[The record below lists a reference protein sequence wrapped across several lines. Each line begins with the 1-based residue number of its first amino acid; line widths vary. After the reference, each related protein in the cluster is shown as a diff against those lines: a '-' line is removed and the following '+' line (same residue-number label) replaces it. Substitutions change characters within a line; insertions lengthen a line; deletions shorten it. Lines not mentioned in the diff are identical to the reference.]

1 MSKFCVLKVNRVL
14 ADLQLQTLV
23 QHHPA
28 LNPGL
33 LQVGTL
39 TVKSL
44 QLLLDLRAG
53 VVATGQKLL
62 SKLLKGL
69 EGACTSIDLST
80 VFLQDLRCECLINH
94 LQNPV

>member
-1 MSKFCVLKVNRVL
+1 MFCVLNVNMIP
-14 ADLQLQTLV
+14 ADLQFQTLV

-33 LQVGTL
+33 LQVSAL
-39 TVKSL
+39 PVKSL
-44 QLLLDLRAG
+44 QLLLDLRTG
-53 VVATGQKLL
+53 VVATGKKLL

-80 VFLQDLRCECLINH
+80 VFLQNGNMC
-94 LQNPV
+94 V

>member
-23 QHHPA
+23 QHYPA
-28 LNPGL
+28 LNPGF
-33 LQVGTL
+33 LQVFML
-39 TVKSL
+39 PFKSL

-53 VVATGQKLL
+53 VVATGKQLL

-80 VFLQDLRCECLINH
+80 VFLQDLRCECLKNS
-94 LQNPV
+94 LQIPV

>member
-1 MSKFCVLKVNRVL
+1 MYKYEKYSRVS
-14 ADLQLQTLV
+14 ADLQLQALV

-39 TVKSL
+39 PVKSL
-44 QLLLDLRAG
+44 QLLFDLRAR
-53 VVATGQKLL
+53 VMPTSEQLL

-69 EGACTSIDLST
+69 EGSCTSIDLSA
-80 VFLQDLRCECLINH
+80 VFLHNV
-94 LQNPV
+94 NMSVF